1 MVPKDKPNKEFKMT
15 DIMIEILGEFDRVE
29 SRRVNFVGK
38 SEAELDASE
47 WVVSDEI
54 RNSRTWDALD
64 EMEMDGILYCLDDD
78 YYHLTAKGL
87 EIYKAFKILG
97 RIS

>member
-1 MVPKDKPNKEFKMT
+1 MT

-29 SRRVNFVGK
+29 SRRVNFADE

-54 RNSRTWDALD
+54 RGDSTRDALD
-64 EMEMDGILYCLDDD
+64 EMESDGILYCLDDD

-87 EIYKAFKILG
+87 EIYKAFKVLG

>member
-1 MVPKDKPNKEFKMT
+1 MT
-15 DIMIEILGEFDRVE
+15 DMIIEILGEFDRVE
-29 SRRVNFVGK
+29 SRRVNFADE

-54 RNSRTWDALD
+54 RSGRTRDALD
-64 EMEMDGILYCLDDD
+64 EMESDGILYCLDDD

-87 EIYKAFKILG
+87 EIYKAFKVLG